1 MMGDFSLNLRM
12 EMYERLKMIAT
23 ADCKDDGKNF
33 VVATRLDVIHQLL
46 HGTPWKRIVEGNL
59 THIYSRREIMT
70 GDTITIVSSHV
81 DCVYSSL
88 FCESLCGE
96 DGEQF
101 LRGTFDN
108 ALTNAAVVELM
119 LSGRLPENV
128 VVAFN
133 GDEEKDSRGAKELL
147 EYLSERNCYVALV
160 VVTDVTNLGWEQ
172 GLSLTIENDQ
182 NIDLLTAHRIVNI
195 IREKDKGH
203 CGFMHV
209 ALPDESWI
217 YGEYKLPCLTLCCPV
232 GGDMHSDEGAL
243 ARLGSLLA
251 YCDALE
257 CLCRV
262 VAE

>member
-12 EMYERLKMIAT
+12 KMYERLKRIAT
-23 ADCKDDGKNF
+23 ADCKDDGNNF
-33 VVATRLDVIHQLL
+33 LVTTRLDVIHQLL
-46 HGTPWKRIVEGNL
+46 HGTPWKRIKEGNL
-59 THIYSRREIMT
+59 THIYSRREIMAE
-70 GDTITIVSSHV
+70 DTITIVSSHV

-96 DGEQF
+96 DGEQL

-128 VVAFN
+128 VVVFN
-133 GDEEKDSRGAKELL
+133 GDEEKDSHGANEVLN
-147 EYLSERNCYVALV
+147 YLSERDCYVGLV
-160 VVTDVTNLGWEQ
+160 LVTDVTNVGWEQ

-182 NIDLLTAHRIVNI
+182 NIDLLTAHSIVNVI
-195 IREKDKGH
+195 NKKFKGL
-203 CGFMHV
+203 CGFQHA
-209 ALPDESWI
+209 ALPDESWV

-232 GGDMHSDEGAL
+232 GGDMHSDHGVL
-243 ARLGSLLA
+243 ARVSSLSA